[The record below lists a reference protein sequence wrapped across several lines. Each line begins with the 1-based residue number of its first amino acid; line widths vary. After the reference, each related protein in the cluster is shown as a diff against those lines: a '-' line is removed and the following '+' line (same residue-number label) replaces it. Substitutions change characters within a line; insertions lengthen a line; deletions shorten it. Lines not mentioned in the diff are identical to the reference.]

1 MYEGSFFIK
10 NNNDACYQLKQ
21 RLHVVLFYAIKLV
34 FNTNRKLDI
43 NKYLYIQFSVSSKKD
58 IQKLVNFFSFTGL
71 HPLIGLKGIQYT
83 TWLSD
88 LRNSSRYANLNF
100 PESC

>member
-1 MYEGSFFIK
+1 MSEGSFFIK

-21 RLHVVLFYAIKLV
+21 RLHVVLFDAIKLV
-34 FNTNRKLDI
+34 FNTNIKLDI
-43 NKYLYIQFSVSSKKD
+43 NKDLYIQYSVSSIKD
-58 IQKLVNFFSFTGL
+58 IQTVVNFFSFTGL
-71 HPLIGLKGIQYT
+71 HPLIGLKGIKYT

-100 PESC
+100 PEC